1 LSVSRPQTL
10 SLIETISAGYAA
22 LNQRLWL
29 LLIPVAL
36 DVYLWLGTQLSFAP
50 FFRLMRDMLTEAAT
64 LYDLEPQQQE
74 QLITQLQNTDMR
86 GVLAWLNFVP
96 VLMPHL
102 VSQGGTL
109 SGPVLYVGNP
119 TGMVAAALTVNLVA
133 LLISGVFLNLV
144 GSSVRGEPLHPRD
157 DARRSLLA
165 VLRIGGY
172 ALLLLGAAMAAGIP
186 FFIVLSLVM
195 LLTPVGATVMLI
207 IGYVIVFMVM
217 VYTYFAAAA
226 VVIDGAGPVQ
236 ALLQSARLVRQHF
249 LATLGLL
256 LVGEVIITGL
266 NIVWGWLAGNPFG
279 LLLAMLGS
287 AYVGS
292 GLVAARLVFYRDRI
306 AHLQPTG
313 NQQPQDDQDD
323 QNHQNHQNQQEG

>member
-1 LSVSRPQTL
+1 MSVSRPQTL

-36 DVYLWLGTQLSFAP
+36 DIYLWLGTQLSFAP

-102 VSQGGTL
+102 ASRGGTMA
-109 SGPVLYVGNP
+109 GPVLYVGNP
-119 TGMVAAALTVNLVA
+119 TGMLAAMLTVNLVA

-144 GSSVRGEPLHPRD
+144 GSSVRSEPLHPRD

-172 ALLLLGAAMAAGIP
+172 ALLLLGAAVAAGIP
-186 FFIVLSLVM
+186 FFIVLSMVM
-195 LLTPVGATVMLI
+195 LLTPVGATFLLI
-207 IGYVIVFMVM
+207 AGYVIVFMVM

-226 VVIDGAGPVQ
+226 VIIDGAGPLQ
-236 ALLQSARLVRQHF
+236 AIMQSVRLVRQHF

-266 NIVWGWLAGNPFG
+266 NIVWGMLAGNPFG

-287 AYVGS
+287 SYVGS
-292 GLVAARLVFYRDRI
+292 GLVAARLIFYRDRVTSI
-306 AHLQPTG
+306 RQTQNH
-313 NQQPQDDQDD
+313 QDHQDHQD
-323 QNHQNHQNQQEG
+323 HQNHQHHQKG